1 MAGDRGG
8 IGCGG
13 RGAGVVASRDACTR
27 RRGRV
32 AGASRHLSRAAGAF
46 RHSGRAARRGLPRAN
61 HFVSADFR
69 ASRAGSY
76 LDLGAGVDV
85 GDVGGDAGGARDIVQ
100 GEFGHEGVLRR
111 GKREEGQLRVRQIGA
126 DCPSVP

>member
-1 MAGDRGG
+1 MAAAPAWLPRAMRVRGDG
-8 IGCGG
+8 
-13 RGAGVVASRDACTR
+13 VASRVHRAT
-27 RRGRV
+27 
-32 AGASRHLSRAAGAF
+32 SRARRARFVTPG
-46 RHSGRAARRGLPRAN
+46 GRRAEVCRGPTTSCRVGL
-61 HFVSADFR
+61 
-69 ASRAGSY
+69 SRAGSY

-111 GKREEGQLRVRQIGA
+111 GKREGGQRRVRQIGA

>member
-1 MAGDRGG
+1 M
-8 IGCGG
+8 
-13 RGAGVVASRDACTR
+13 
-27 RRGRV
+27 
-32 AGASRHLSRAAGAF
+32 
-46 RHSGRAARRGLPRAN
+46 
-61 HFVSADFR
+61 SADFR

>member
-1 MAGDRGG
+1 MAAAPAWLPRAMRVRGDG
-8 IGCGG
+8 
-13 RGAGVVASRDACTR
+13 VASRVHRAT
-27 RRGRV
+27 
-32 AGASRHLSRAAGAF
+32 SRARRARFVTPG
-46 RHSGRAARRGLPRAN
+46 GRRAEVCRGPTTSCRRIIVARE
-61 HFVSADFR
+61 
-69 ASRAGSY
+69 Y